1 MGDADYIKQLEKA
14 NSKLTEMAAIDRQE
28 LEMFEEKYDLI
39 IELLDAHLEDI
50 ADNVDKVKIFLSYP
64 PNKKGNVIY
73 SQKSLTEHAHSL
85 SAAAHK
91 IETLKV
97 DIEKIK
103 NGYR

>member
-1 MGDADYIKQLEKA
+1 MSDTDYIKQLEKA

-39 IELLDAHLEDI
+39 VDLLDKALEDI
-50 ADNVDKVKIFLSYP
+50 ADNVNKVQVFLSYP
-64 PNKKGNVIY
+64 PNKKGNVTY
-73 SQKSLTEHAHSL
+73 SQKSLTEHVHAL
-85 SAAAHK
+85 SASAHM
-91 IETLKV
+91 IDSLKA